1 MKAVRLLL
9 LPVLPVYSAVIYL
22 RNWLFDKKIFKAEKV
37 PVKIISVGNITLGGS
52 GKTPLVIY
60 LLKLL
65 LEEKKKPA
73 VLSRGYGRRSKG
85 YLLVSDGKNILVNVS
100 MSGDE
105 IFHTVSEC
113 RVPGAVSENRVK
125 GANKL
130 ITDAE
135 VEVIVLDDAFQ
146 HRWIGRDIDL
156 VICEQRFLSQPGF
169 FNHSLLPVGFLREPF
184 KAMKRADAVVINR
197 KFSPRRETPVKFMK
211 CLEGKKLFYAFY
223 KATGFVDIMRKT
235 SYNMEEFEGQK
246 SLVVSGIANPYSF
259 INILKQT
266 NVDTENQLIF
276 RDHKNYSFSDIQRIR
291 KKFYETNSHSVVTTQ
306 KDAVK
311 LSKFSRELDD
321 IDIFYLNIELA
332 MDEKEGFKNFIN
344 DSLRGK
350 GEIIKNK
357 MSGN

>member
-1 MKAVRLLL
+1 MKVLRLLL
-9 LPVLPVYSAVIYL
+9 LPVLPVYSAVISL
-22 RNWLFDKKIFKAEKV
+22 RNWLFDRKIFKAGKI
-37 PVKIISVGNITLGGS
+37 PVKIVSVGNITLGGS

-65 LEEKKKPA
+65 KEEYNKPA
-73 VLSRGYGRRSKG
+73 VLSRGYGRSTKG
-85 YLLVSDGKNILVNVS
+85 YLLVSDGNNILVNVS

-130 ITDAE
+130 INDAE
-135 VEVIVLDDAFQ
+135 ADVIVLDDAFQ
-146 HRWIGRDIDL
+146 HRWIERDIDL
-156 VICEQRFLSQPGF
+156 VICEQRFLGQQGF
-169 FNHSLLPVGFLREPF
+169 FSHSLLPVGFLREPF
-184 KAMKRADAVVINR
+184 KAIRRADAVIINR
-197 KFSPRRETPVKFMK
+197 KFSQRREIPAEYMK
-211 CLEGKKLFYAFY
+211 YFKGKELFYAFY

-235 SYNMEEFEGQK
+235 SYKMEEFEGQK

-266 NVDTENQLIF
+266 NVDTENQLVF

-321 IDIFYLNIELA
+321 IDIFYLNIELI
-332 MDEKEGFKNFIN
+332 MDEKEDFKNFIIEN
-344 DSLRGK
+344 LRKK
-350 GEIIKNK
+350 GGDN
-357 MSGN
+357 